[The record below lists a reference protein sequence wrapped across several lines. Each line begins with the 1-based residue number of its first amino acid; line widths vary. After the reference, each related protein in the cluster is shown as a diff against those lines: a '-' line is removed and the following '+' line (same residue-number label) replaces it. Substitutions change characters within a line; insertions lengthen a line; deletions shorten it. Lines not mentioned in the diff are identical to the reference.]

1 MMEEGT
7 GSLGRRTFTR
17 LPKYGKDENGVY
29 RIQYSLEEMSYEA
42 SDGEGTY
49 TYNTASG
56 YNTTDEDKQYEAFYP
71 HDAGEESPDDD
82 DYYIVVNNHKR
93 NTTNKQYIDID
104 LNKIWADHQDD
115 DNAWAEF
122 QLMRYK
128 RTEYRD
134 ISRASDE
141 DLATPVMVTLQ
152 GSNGVRISEIE
163 IPRNTSFHV
172 AATFLPHTE
181 EKSVNIRV
189 SQEGEV
195 DQNIT
200 LTSSAGNA
208 GNEIVRSLVFYP
220 MNNITVT
227 ILDGEENL
235 DGGSY
240 GVQLLNTLGQATE
253 AVPDTSYQG
262 DVIRLSKENGWENRI
277 TVLQQETSS
286 GDDNNQENITIY
298 GYYFVET
305 RSNPTGYAADFYA
318 HGSWT
323 GDTGTEAGTAAQ
335 RIYSS
340 GSSIDAVNEEAPQLV
355 VKKRWRGVPDTTGYP
370 EIKFQL
376 WCGYREGNVVTV
388 NSNQT
393 WPYKNQNG
401 EIYEITLNEDND
413 WTWVCPE
420 DLPAKGASPDN
431 QTYFTDVG
439 YFVKEILPDQ
449 NDRTIGGTTWNFY
462 QYVNDKGNAYNSVNQ
477 GGKAGIV
484 ANDKGNIEGTITIV
498 NAVNDYFQMD
508 IKKQFFMIHDDGAWD
523 NVTAQTGMKDTVL
536 GFRVLRR
543 IVFPD
548 NSKSGWMDYGDEMF
562 VGFDHDGHTVMD
574 NGSNDFYLEY
584 GGSDWHFRIR
594 DESHLTD
601 TGDLSGL
608 PKRGYYVNDAGETI
622 GVKYEYCY
630 RETGVYKDLNKT
642 PYPDWEW
649 YSTITPDRYISEN
662 GQTGEFGIAF
672 PNQDGERVANYQASN
687 ILINKRWAG
696 EPNAREVYINIYRKA
711 GANGEAEDFTKIIAD
726 DVAGRYP
733 ENHPAYGNSNWQHYV
748 DDTSIVD
755 TTKNYL
761 ILKSNS
767 SGDWTTTVNIYNA
780 LIGEAGENTG
790 SHYTYWIQEI
800 GYKDK
805 NGTVHML
812 SETDDLD
819 ELETHYNHW
828 VNGVFGAWI
837 ERGDPNWLDNA
848 IRINE
853 KDTNKLLTVNV
864 PEMNMTVNKEWFDI
878 NGDPTE
884 PWQDK
889 ITFQIEQGTALIK
902 IDGDDTFTIYKD
914 YGTNRDIN
922 VNHNAHDQYT
932 TEGDVQTY
940 GAPWTFYIDGL
951 QEGYFDDNHDEWH
964 CTYNIKEVNVIKS
977 EVTIL
982 GSHSISEVKL
992 MDAVLHV
999 IKEQIAT
1006 VMRMKKLLEMA
1017 QSLPENQR
1025 NIFNY
1030 DAQIVKLQ
1038 EEIERNKGFRMKL
1051 YESLEEGMIDKDEY
1065 FVFKKNYSDKISLA
1079 EKNIQALEAE
1089 RDAVVEKNAAD
1100 YTWVDAFKKYEGIEQ
1115 VERQVVVNL
1124 ISEIRVY
1131 EGNVVEIDFQHND
1144 AIEAALKVIE
1154 TMPEDMKTEA

>member
-1 MMEEGT
+1 M
-7 GSLGRRTFTR
+7 
-17 LPKYGKDENGVY
+17 
-29 RIQYSLEEMSYEA
+29 
-42 SDGEGTY
+42 
-49 TYNTASG
+49 
-56 YNTTDEDKQYEAFYP
+56 
-71 HDAGEESPDDD
+71 
-82 DYYIVVNNHKR
+82 
-93 NTTNKQYIDID
+93 
-104 LNKIWADHQDD
+104 
-115 DNAWAEF
+115 
-122 QLMRYK
+122 
-128 RTEYRD
+128 
-134 ISRASDE
+134 
-141 DLATPVMVTLQ
+141 
-152 GSNGVRISEIE
+152 
-163 IPRNTSFHV
+163 
-172 AATFLPHTE
+172 
-181 EKSVNIRV
+181 
-189 SQEGEV
+189 
-195 DQNIT
+195 
-200 LTSSAGNA
+200 
-208 GNEIVRSLVFYP
+208 
-220 MNNITVT
+220 T
-227 ILDGEENL
+227 I
-235 DGGSY
+235 Y
-240 GVQLLNTLGQATE
+240 
-253 AVPDTSYQG
+253 
-262 DVIRLSKENGWENRI
+262 
-277 TVLQQETSS
+277 TSS

-884 PWQDK
+884 PWQDT
-889 ITFQIEQGTALIK
+889 ITFQIEQVSTKYNAAGEPTGETRTALIK

-982 GSHSISEVKL
+982 GNGVSSDGKTVLIENKYSNTGSVKIAKTFSGI
-992 MDAVLHV
+992 DA
-999 IKEQIAT
+999 
-1006 VMRMKKLLEMA
+1006 
-1017 QSLPENQR
+1017 LPENFKIIASWTDANGAHEINLKVNGRQPENVTLSGNGSAGYPYVWTISKIPVPNETDAVPIKITFTESGFEAGEINVTVSSPTDDSVSNEHPTTAVEVSADEIR
-1025 NIFNY
+1025 RADFVNIYSSGSADIKLLKIDGSDKKPLGGARFSMYRCDTEDGTYTLMTEINGVELDENSWFTVPEEGLTISGLTQGFYKIEENDAPAGYVIVDKTPIRFEIGAGGKITNNSIPGVVY
-1030 DAQIVKLQ
+1030 DSAENLFTIPNTPGAELPSTGGPGTLLYTLSG
-1038 EEIERNKGFRMKL
+1038 ILLMLGAALMYGFRMRRR
-1051 YESLEEGMIDKDEY
+1051 
-1065 FVFKKNYSDKISLA
+1065 
-1079 EKNIQALEAE
+1079 E
-1089 RDAVVEKNAAD
+1089 RRLN
-1100 YTWVDAFKKYEGIEQ
+1100 
-1115 VERQVVVNL
+1115 
-1124 ISEIRVY
+1124 
-1131 EGNVVEIDFQHND
+1131 
-1144 AIEAALKVIE
+1144 
-1154 TMPEDMKTEA
+1154 